1 MKILKRIFIT
11 ITLLSFFLVAVLFGM
26 GYVSYKDA
34 TSRLA
39 VVDVR
44 DTLIEYIDNYTYFED
59 ISDYLI
65 EATIATEDHRFY
77 DRYGI
82 DFIALSRAFIKNILT
97 MSIQEGGSTITQQL
111 AQNVY
116 YDYHRDI
123 ANKMA
128 EYYLLYDFENNY
140 TKDEILEMYLNIIY
154 YGDGYTGIYDA
165 TMGYFNKLPSELSLF
180 EASLLA
186 GIPNAP
192 SAYQLSTGLD
202 LALNRQGHVLKRM
215 ETVGYISEE
224 EKEETIALQEAFKID
239 YLTSE

>member
-26 GYVSYKDA
+26 GYVSYKEA
-34 TSRLA
+34 TSKLA

-97 MSIQEGGSTITQQL
+97 VSIQEGGSTITQQL
-111 AQNVY
+111 TQNVY
-116 YDYHRDI
+116 YDYHLDI

-140 TKDEILEMYLNIIY
+140 TKDEILEMYLNITYLGEGNYGIKAASNY
-154 YGDGYTGIYDA
+154 YY
-165 TMGYFNKLPSELSLF
+165 NVEPSQLTKEQAEVLVRTLKS
-180 EASLLA
+180 
-186 GIPNAP
+186 P
-192 SAYQLSTGLD
+192 SVYNPSII
-202 LALNRQGHVLKRM
+202 N
-215 ETVGYISEE
+215 E
-224 EKEETIALQEAFKID
+224 
-239 YLTSE
+239 